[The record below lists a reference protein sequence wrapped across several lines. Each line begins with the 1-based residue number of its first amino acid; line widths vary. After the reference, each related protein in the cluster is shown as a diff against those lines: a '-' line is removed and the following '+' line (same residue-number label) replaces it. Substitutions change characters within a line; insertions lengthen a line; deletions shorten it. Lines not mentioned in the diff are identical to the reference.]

1 MKTAAELI
9 YEIRKKEGLSQEEF
23 AKKLGYSSKST
34 INKIEKRINDISY
47 EKLIKLIVEY
57 QLTYKDF
64 QDSKLIETK
73 RLYFRYLKDSD
84 INSVFNNYANDDEVT
99 KYLSW
104 PSHKSIETTKAVFE
118 MWKKDEE
125 IKKKYHYFVILKET
139 NELIGSIDVPFF
151 INGNPEIGI
160 VLGRKWWNKG
170 YMTEATLKMIDILF
184 NDGYYKIIMKAM
196 KENIASNRVIE
207 KCGFK
212 FIGEEDFPVPLKNTS
227 VICNVYEL
235 VK

>member
-34 INKIEKRINDISY
+34 INKIEKGINDISY
-47 EKLIKLIVEY
+47 EKLVKLIEEY
-57 QLTYKDF
+57 QLTYEDF
-64 QDSKLIETK
+64 RDSKLIETK
-73 RLYFRYLKDSD
+73 RLYIRHLMDSD
-84 INSVFNNYANDDEVT
+84 VNSVFNNYANDDEVT

-104 PSHKSIETTKAVFE
+104 PTHKSIETTKAVFE
-118 MWKKDEE
+118 MWKKEDE

-139 NELIGSIDVPFF
+139 NELIGSIDVPYF
-151 INGNPEIGI
+151 IDGNPEIGI
-160 VLGRKWWNKG
+160 VLGRKWWNRG
-170 YMTEATLKMIDILF
+170 YMTEATMKMIDILF
-184 NDGYYKIIMKAM
+184 EDGYSKIIMKAM

-212 FIGEEDFPVPLKNTS
+212 FIGEENFPVPLKNTS